1 MKITVKLLS
10 VLFAIIM
17 LAGIIPSGIV
27 AQAASNWAGAW
38 GTPAIE
44 SGIVL
49 GEGDSGLHL
58 QDFIPAGTTL
68 RTTITPTIG
77 GTKLRLKFSNY
88 FSTKS
93 ITINEATVAKTA
105 KTKDVVDT
113 NTITQV
119 TFNGGEKSVTIAAG
133 SEIYSDAIIF
143 NVTALEDISISTYY
157 KKQTPMFTEGLYNG
171 VTYMASSLGNRTHKE
186 NMTSVASKLYFTS
199 GTITYSTIPFLTRL
213 DVYAPDAYSV
223 VLLGDST
230 FTNEISLN
238 LAKKL
243 HANGIHN
250 VGVVMSGIIGNKLLS
265 DGVGLLG
272 KIYGE
277 PLLKRAERDAFTVAG
292 VKHVIV
298 KIGIND
304 VLHPMLKSSEGKLP
318 LMTASEIISGYKQLG
333 QMAYARGISLYLCTR
348 TPYKG
353 YTRNFMGSDDL
364 EWKQVGENTLLEI
377 NKWVKESATSNN
389 FAGYISLD
397 AMRDPNDSA
406 QLRPHFTTDGA
417 HFSEYGQIAAA
428 DLIPEAAY
436 GINYELKDLAAVL
449 GIDPYKAPVTEKPTA
464 KPNNN
469 NNNNNTNNNNNNNN
483 NSEEKTTA
491 KQEPTT
497 LPQINEAP
505 TTNKPS
511 DGIII
516 SPNINIG
523 GNNNGGSI
531 NTHPNANEILVQDP
545 MGNNGGGAN
554 VTNIDSD
561 AAGQLAGFA
570 ILAAVAM
577 AIIAT
582 AAVMLVK
589 LGGAGGSG
597 LARGGKG
604 RANQKKRV

>member
-1 MKITVKLLS
+1 MKRISKILS
-10 VLFAIIM
+10 VLFAVLM
-17 LAGIIPSGIV
+17 LAGIVPSGII
-27 AQAASNWAGAW
+27 AEAANENWAGAW

-49 GEGDSGLHL
+49 GEGDSGLHI
-58 QDFIPAGTTL
+58 QDYVPANSTL

-77 GTKLRLKFSNY
+77 GKKIRLKFSNY

-93 ITINEATVAKTA
+93 ITINETTVAKTA
-105 KTKDVVDT
+105 KTKDVVDP

-119 TFNGGEKSVTIAAG
+119 TFNGGQKSVTIAAG
-133 SEIYSDAIIF
+133 SEVYSDAINF

-157 KKQTPMFTEGLYNG
+157 KKQTPMYTEGLYNG
-171 VTYMASSLGNRTHKE
+171 VTYLANALGNRTHKE
-186 NMTSVASKLYFTS
+186 NMTVVASKLDFTS

-223 VLLGDST
+223 VFLGDST
-230 FTNEISLN
+230 LTNEISLN

-265 DGVGLLG
+265 DGSGLLG

-277 PLLKRAERDAFTVAG
+277 PLLERCERDAFTVAG
-292 VKHVIV
+292 VKYVIV

-318 LMTASEIISGYKQLG
+318 MMTAGEIIEGYKKLG
-333 QMAYARGISLYLCTR
+333 QKAFARGIDVYLCTR

-353 YTRNFMGSDDL
+353 YTRNFMGGDDL
-364 EWKQVGENTLLEI
+364 EWKQAGEDTLLEI
-377 NKWVKESATSNN
+377 NSWVKNTATQYN

-397 AMRDPNDSA
+397 DMRDPNDPA

-436 GINYELKDLAAVL
+436 GVDHELKDLADVL
-449 GIDPYKAPVTEKPTA
+449 GIDPYKTPETEKPTT
-464 KPNNN
+464 KPNT
-469 NNNNNTNNNNNNNN
+469 NT
-483 NSEEKTTA
+483 EEKTTA
-491 KQEPTT
+491 KQETT
-497 LPQINEAP
+497 TAKQEVTTVKPDDAETTTKAP
-505 TTNKPS
+505 S
-511 DGIII
+511 GGIII

-523 GNNNGGSI
+523 GTSNGTSS
-531 NTHPNANEILVQDP
+531 TPNANEILVQDP
-545 MGNNGGGAN
+545 VNNGNGNGAS
-554 VTNIDSD
+554 VVDSE

-570 ILAAVAM
+570 VLAAVAM

-582 AAVMLVK
+582 ASVMLVK
-589 LGGAGGSG
+589 MGPSGSG